1 MSETITEIR
10 RGAYYDSVVLMQLQ
24 ASLNSLPGIENVGV
38 MMGTAINKDILKQNG
53 LLTSEA
59 ESAQADDLII
69 SVKGLDEAAVKSALR
84 QIDGLLSKRS
94 GSLDQDYLPKSLG
107 AAAKMLPDANWV
119 LVSVP
124 GQYAADVAFQALSMH
139 KHVFLYSDNVSVKDE
154 LSLKKEAASKGL
166 LIMGPDCGTAII
178 NGVGLGF
185 ANQIRQGPIGLVG
198 ASGTGL
204 QQVSAS
210 IHQLGSGITHAIG
223 TGGRDLSEGIGGI
236 TAFQALNLLNRDPQT
251 KIIVLISKP
260 PSQKIAAK
268 LLQTALKINKPV
280 VINFIGHI
288 IPPDAR
294 MGNNIHFATSL
305 QETAKLATKLV
316 NSKIDSDSTKQIQL
330 AEFTSQKCYVR
341 GLFSGGTLAY
351 EALLILQ
358 NYLPI
363 IYSNIPLKKEF
374 KLPESKSSKEHTIID
389 LGEDEFT
396 VGRPHPMIDNTL
408 RLERLSQEANDPEVA
423 MILLDVVLGHG
434 SHPDPAGELSPAIA
448 KARANAKNAGRELEF
463 VIVLVGTDE
472 DSQDI
477 NSQMKQLKDAGAHV
491 ETNISSAAKYVGE
504 RLQGLSHPEIYPEV
518 DLTVLEQPMKAINV
532 GLMSFTESL
541 QHQDATVMQVDWR
554 PPAGG
559 NEDLMAILQR
569 MKNK

>member
-1 MSETITEIR
+1 MPETITEIR

-24 ASLNSLPGIENVGV
+24 ASLNSLPGIVNVGV

-53 LLTSEA
+53 LLTAEA

-69 SVKGLDEAAVKSALR
+69 SVKGFDQTAVKSALS
-84 QIDGLLSKRS
+84 QIDPLLSKRS
-94 GSLDQDYLPKSLG
+94 GSLDQNYLPKSLA
-107 AAAKMLPDANWV
+107 AAAKMLPGANWV

-124 GQYAADVAFQALSMH
+124 GQYAADVAFQALRMH
-139 KHVFLYSDNVSVKDE
+139 KHVFLYSDNVPVKDE
-154 LSLKKEAASKGL
+154 LSLKKEAASQGL

-223 TGGRDLSEGIGGI
+223 TGGRDLSKDVGGI
-236 TAFQALNLLNRDPQT
+236 TAFQALNLLSRDPET
-251 KIIVLISKP
+251 KSIVLISKP
-260 PSQKIAAK
+260 PSKKIAAK
-268 LLQTALKINKPV
+268 LLQTAIKINKPV

-288 IPPDAR
+288 IPPDAK
-294 MGNNIHFATSL
+294 MGNNIYFATSL
-305 QETAKLATKLV
+305 QETAILATKLV
-316 NSKIDSDSTKQIQL
+316 NSKIDADSSKQIQW
-330 AEFTSQKCYVR
+330 AGFTSQKCYVR

-351 EALLILQ
+351 ETLLILQ
-358 NYLPI
+358 NYLPTV
-363 IYSNIPLKKEF
+363 YSNIPLKKEF
-374 KLPESKSSKEHTIID
+374 KLPESNTSKEHTIID

-396 VGRPHPMIDNTL
+396 VGRPHPMMDNTL

-434 SHPDPAGELSPAIA
+434 SHPDPAGELSPAIE
-448 KARANAKNAGRELEF
+448 KARANAKNTGRELEF

-472 DSQDI
+472 DPQDI

-504 RLQGLSHPEIYPEV
+504 RLQVLSQPEIYPEV

-541 QHQDATVMQVDWR
+541 QNQAATVVHVDWR

-559 NEDLMAILQR
+559 NEDLIAILQR